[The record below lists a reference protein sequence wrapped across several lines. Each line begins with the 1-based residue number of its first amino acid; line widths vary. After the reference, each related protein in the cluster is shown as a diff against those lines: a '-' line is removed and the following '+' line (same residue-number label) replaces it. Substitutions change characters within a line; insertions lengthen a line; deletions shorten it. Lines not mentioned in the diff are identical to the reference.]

1 MLFLHKGADRAIIHA
16 VYTGEVPKGNEASYD
31 LVTPHDFVRVATNAR
46 HVMRALGIRESSHLA
61 LMRILFSWI
70 QATAYDL
77 QQATI
82 YTMMSAEGMEA
93 RRRAGISANWRYYN
107 NYIDLV
113 LALYGEYLSK
123 TNLIREGL
131 VARLVLA
138 SPRIAA
144 QMVSLATK
152 ISLHVEITFRAE
164 QRDDCLRGAYQTLHE
179 ALTWVE
185 WKSRYAA
192 MSPAVMLPFLY
203 DITMKFKAPLRW
215 TEPTMAGGRITKDN
229 MRMNVSTPNEDFY
242 WTSRARWADLPIW
255 AAPSYTAQLMLLV
268 ARNAGATLPEIT
280 SFAYVIFAYWNHV
293 YPHTATPVHR
303 MFEVMTTAR
312 EFGVPPH
319 FCEPDTMYDAAIVFV
334 RVVRAPVVRQP
345 DRIMSKL

>member
-46 HVMRALGIRESSHLA
+46 HVMRALGIRESSHLG

-164 QRDDCLRGAYQTLHE
+164 QSAASLDGADNGRRKNHERQHAYEREYAKRGLLLD
-179 ALTWVE
+179 LTCKV
-185 WKSRYAA
+185 
-192 MSPAVMLPFLY
+192 
-203 DITMKFKAPLRW
+203 
-215 TEPTMAGGRITKDN
+215 GRL
-229 MRMNVSTPNEDFY
+229 
-242 WTSRARWADLPIW
+242 ADLGCALLHGSID
-255 AAPSYTAQLMLLV
+255 APGRAKCRGDTPGDYVLRLCHFRVLES
-268 ARNAGATLPEIT
+268 RLPPYSDT
-280 SFAYVIFAYWNHV
+280 
-293 YPHTATPVHR
+293 
-303 MFEVMTTAR
+303 
-312 EFGVPPH
+312 GPPH
-319 FCEPDTMYDAAIVFV
+319 V
-334 RVVRAPVVRQP
+334 
-345 DRIMSKL
+345 